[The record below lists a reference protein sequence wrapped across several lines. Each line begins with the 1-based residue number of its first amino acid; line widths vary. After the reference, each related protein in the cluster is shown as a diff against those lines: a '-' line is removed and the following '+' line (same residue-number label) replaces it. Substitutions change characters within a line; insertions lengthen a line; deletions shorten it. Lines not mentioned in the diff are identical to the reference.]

1 MKRARVWTAGAATA
15 ALLAVSACTASGTHS
30 RPGAA
35 TPGATSSAAT
45 TPAVASPSASP
56 SAEASPSAGPRAAGP
71 APIAA
76 ATLQA
81 LASVSVGTTITPVT
95 GPRAMR
101 AAVPRLARSE
111 AAAIRAAL
119 EYDRRGSRVVGVT
132 LAWVTM
138 DGPGFNQRPRLVW
151 LVSVDPYGGAFVE
164 GLPVCGSYDYLI
176 DFIDPA
182 SGRVLVG
189 TADSHARGLRPLPVI
204 GPVPDVTPGTG
215 CHLGP
220 P

>member
-1 MKRARVWTAGAATA
+1 
-15 ALLAVSACTASGTHS
+15 
-30 RPGAA
+30 
-35 TPGATSSAAT
+35 
-45 TPAVASPSASP
+45 
-56 SAEASPSAGPRAAGP
+56 
-71 APIAA
+71 
-76 ATLQA
+76 
-81 LASVSVGTTITPVT
+81 
-95 GPRAMR
+95 MR

-111 AAAIRAAL
+111 AAAIQAAL
-119 EYDRRGSRVVGVT
+119 EYDRRGSQVIGIT

-138 DGPGFNQRPRLVW
+138 AGPGFNHRPR

-164 GLPVCGSYDYLI
+164 DLPACGSYDYLI

-204 GPVPDVTPGTG
+204 GPAPHVTPGTG
-215 CHLGP
+215 CHLEP

>member
-1 MKRARVWTAGAATA
+1 MKRARVWTAGAATVV
-15 ALLAVSACTASGTHS
+15 LLAVSACTASGPHS
-30 RPGAA
+30 RPGA
-35 TPGATSSAAT
+35 T
-45 TPAVASPSASP
+45 TPSPASPSAASSAVAAP
-56 SAEASPSAGPRAAGP
+56 SAALPTAVPRASGP
-71 APIAA
+71 VPVAA

-81 LASVSVGTTITPVT
+81 LASVAVGTTIAPVT

-119 EYDRRGSRVVGVT
+119 EYDRRGSRVIGVT

-164 GLPVCGSYDYLI
+164 DLPACGSYDYII
-176 DFIDPA
+176 DFIDPVSA
-182 SGRVLVG
+182 RVLVG
-189 TADSHARGLRPLPVI
+189 TADSHAQGLRPLPVI
-204 GPVPDVTPGTG
+204 GPAPHVTPGTG